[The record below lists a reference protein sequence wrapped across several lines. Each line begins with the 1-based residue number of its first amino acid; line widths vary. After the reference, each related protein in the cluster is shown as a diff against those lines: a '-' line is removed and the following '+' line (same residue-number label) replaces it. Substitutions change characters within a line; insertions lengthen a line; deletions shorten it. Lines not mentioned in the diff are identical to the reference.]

1 MMTAVCMMTALLAMW
16 NTNSTDLI
24 RIFLLELHKQHTHF
38 VFTSIPHV
46 FYVNSWMCFPNNT
59 YESNIYRI

>member
-1 MMTAVCMMTALLAMW
+1 MMTAVCMVTAFLAMW

-24 RIFLLELHKQHTHF
+24 RIFLLELHRQHMHF
-38 VFTSIPHV
+38 VFTSIPHP
-46 FYVNSWMCFPNNT
+46 FYVTSWICFLINT